1 MTSARIEP
9 AFEALGLAIDAD
21 ERAVRRAYAARLK
34 SARPDEDPAAF
45 QALNEAYRTALAI
58 CRERE
63 ASSLQAHG
71 EDAAQDATQHAT
83 APPSPAAA
91 DDADTAHDTTAP
103 EAAPAEQ
110 DPTPRGTATDAVAF
124 DGAAFLDACFAVAH
138 DGDPRRIAEWL
149 NAQPML
155 WSLQHKAAIGRWLLG
170 AMDAR
175 QPPMPERN
183 FERIAEF
190 FGYHDLHGG
199 FDPMALRLL
208 RERLNAAWRRE
219 RPNKAEGYKLPIA
232 QEHRKPKIDQ
242 ARLDL
247 DRRLLAEVQRA
258 HVHLTEPKRLLP
270 DLWRGLHPRYVA
282 ALAALL
288 ADFLRQAPPHE
299 RPVLLPPPIRAENVR
314 FWLDATD
321 DRRWTQPRLWIA
333 AARCIA
339 LAAAATALLAAGA
352 LLNGSLRSDAGFLAA
367 VFPQALG
374 LAAAIWLAFALYKQF
389 LYWQAG
395 PDPASPWLRAAHAAA
410 VPLLTLASMASSA
423 QAMIG
428 FTPFVVGGIA
438 AGVAVNRY
446 RGRHGPVFA
455 RFPRIHRFLAGLGMR
470 HAIVLLVLFT
480 VTLPLLLTIERLPVL
495 ILSGLWVIALGLW
508 LRDRFA
514 RRPAR

>member
-1 MTSARIEP
+1 MASAGIEP
-9 AFEALGLAIDAD
+9 AFEALGLSADAD
-21 ERAVRRAYAARLK
+21 APAVRRAYAARLK
-34 SARPDEDPAAF
+34 ITRPDEDPAAF

-63 ASSLQAHG
+63 ASSLQAGG
-71 EDAAQDATQHAT
+71 EDAAQDAIAPSVRAAIDDGASAQDAT
-83 APPSPAAA
+83 APEPAAA
-91 DDADTAHDTTAP
+91 D
-103 EAAPAEQ
+103 EQ
-110 DPTPRGTATDAVAF
+110 DAARDDTATDAVEF
-124 DGAAFLDACFAVAH
+124 DGEAFLAGCFATAH
-138 DGDPRRIAEWL
+138 DGDPRRIDEWL
-149 NAQPML
+149 NAQPIL

-175 QPPMPERN
+175 EPPMPERN

-190 FGYHDLHGG
+190 FGYHDLHDGV
-199 FDPMALRLL
+199 DPMALRVL
-208 RERLNAAWRRE
+208 RERLNAAWRRQ
-219 RPNKAEGYKLPIA
+219 RPGRTEGDKLPIS
-232 QEHRKPKIDQ
+232 QEHRKPKVEQ
-242 ARLDL
+242 ARLDR
-247 DRRLLAEVQRA
+247 DRRLLEQVRRF
-258 HVHLTEPKRLLP
+258 HPHLTEPKHLLP

-282 ALAALL
+282 ALTALL
-288 ADFLRQAPPHE
+288 VGFLREAPADE

-321 DRRWTQPRLWIA
+321 DRRWTRPRLWIA
-333 AARCIA
+333 AARCVA
-339 LAAAATALLAAGA
+339 LAVAATTLLAAGA

-367 VFPQALG
+367 TFPQALG
-374 LAAAIWLAFALYKQF
+374 LAAAIWLAFALYKHF

-395 PDPASPWLRAAHAAA
+395 PDPASPWLRAAHAGA
-410 VPLLTLASMASSA
+410 VPVLTLVSMASSA
-423 QAMIG
+423 QSMIG

-495 ILSGLWVIALGLW
+495 ILSGLWGIALGLW

-514 RRPAR
+514 RGPA

>member
-1 MTSARIEP
+1 MASAGIEP
-9 AFEALGLAIDAD
+9 AFEALGLAADAD

-34 SARPDEDPAAF
+34 ITRPDEDPVAF

-63 ASSLQAHG
+63 ASSLQAHV
-71 EDAAQDATQHAT
+71 EHAAQDAT
-83 APPSPAAA
+83 APRPPPAAGDDAAA
-91 DDADTAHDTTAP
+91 DDETAP
-103 EAAPAEQ
+103 KGVSGEEQRTPQEAS
-110 DPTPRGTATDAVAF
+110 ATDADAVAF
-124 DGAAFLDACFAVAH
+124 DGDAFLDACFAAAH
-138 DGDPRRIAEWL
+138 DGDPRRIGEWL
-149 NAQPML
+149 NVQPIL

-175 QPPMPERN
+175 EPPMPERN

-199 FDPMALRLL
+199 LDPMALRVL
-208 RERLNAAWRRE
+208 RERLNEAWRKQ
-219 RPNKAEGYKLPIA
+219 RPNKSEGDKLPIS

-247 DRRLLAEVQRA
+247 DRRLLEQVQRF
-258 HVHLTEPKRLLP
+258 HPHLTEPRRWP
-270 DLWRGLHPRYVA
+270 ADLWRGLHPGNVGRLV
-282 ALAALL
+282 ALL
-288 ADFLRQAPPHE
+288 EAFLRQAPPDE

-321 DRRWTQPRLWIA
+321 DRRWTLPRLSIA
-333 AARCIA
+333 AVRCVA
-339 LAAAATALLAAGA
+339 LAVAATALLAAGA

-367 VFPQALG
+367 VFPQTLG
-374 LAAAIWLAFALYKQF
+374 LAAAIWLTFALYKQF

-395 PDPASPWLRAAHAAA
+395 PDPTSPWLRAAHAGA
-410 VPLLTLASMASSA
+410 VPVLTLASMASSA

-470 HAIVLLVLFT
+470 HAIVLLVLFA
-480 VTLPLLLTIERLPVL
+480 VLLPLLLTMERLPVV
-495 ILSGLWVIALGLW
+495 ILFGLWGIALGLW

-514 RRPAR
+514 RKPAP

>member
-1 MTSARIEP
+1 MASARVEH
-9 AFEALGLAIDAD
+9 AFEALGLAADAD

-34 SARPDEDPAAF
+34 SARPDEDPVAF

-63 ASSLQAHG
+63 AASMHDSDEG
-71 EDAAQDATQHAT
+71 AAQDT
-83 APPSPAAA
+83 ASPPSHVATDTNDDTNDPTAS
-91 DDADTAHDTTAP
+91 DADPAN
-103 EAAPAEQ
+103 EADA
-110 DPTPRGTATDAVAF
+110 ATDTVAF
-124 DGAAFLDACFAVAH
+124 DGEAFLDACFAIAH

-170 AMDAR
+170 AMHQR

-190 FGYHDLHGG
+190 FGYHDLHAGV
-199 FDPMALRLL
+199 DPMALRLL
-208 RERLNAAWRRE
+208 RDGLNAAWRHQ
-219 RPNKAEGYKLPIA
+219 RPNKAEGYKLPIS
-232 QEHRKPKIDQ
+232 QDHRKPKIDQ

-247 DRRLLAEVQRA
+247 DRRLLEEVLRA
-258 HVHLTEPKRLLP
+258 HVHLTEPKRLLS
-270 DLWRGLHPRYVA
+270 DLWRGLHPRYVGR
-282 ALAALL
+282 LAALL
-288 ADFLRQAPPHE
+288 EDFLRQAPPDE

-321 DRRWTQPRLWIA
+321 DRRWTRPRLWIA
-333 AARCIA
+333 AARCVA
-339 LAAAATALLAAGA
+339 LAVVATALLMFGA
-352 LLNGSLRSDAGFLAA
+352 LLDESLRSDAGVLVAA
-367 VFPQALG
+367 FPQTLG
-374 LAAAIWLAFALYKQF
+374 FVAAIWLAFALYKQF

-395 PDPASPWLRAAHAAA
+395 PDPASPWQRAAHAAS

-423 QAMIG
+423 QPMIG

-438 AGVAVNRY
+438 AGVAVARY

-455 RFPRIHRFLAGLGMR
+455 RFPRFHRWLAGFDLL
-470 HAIVLLVLFT
+470 HLIVLLALFAAA
-480 VTLPLLLTIERLPVL
+480 LPLLLTIETLPLPLL
-495 ILSGLWVIALGLW
+495 IGLWSIALGLW

-514 RRPAR
+514 RGKPP

>member
-1 MTSARIEP
+1 MASAGIEP
-9 AFEALGLAIDAD
+9 AFEALGLSADAD
-21 ERAVRRAYAARLK
+21 APAVRRAYAARLK
-34 SARPDEDPAAF
+34 ITRPDEDPAAF

-63 ASSLQAHG
+63 ASSRQAHA
-71 EDAAQDATQHAT
+71 EDTAQDAAAADGAASAHDAT
-83 APPSPAAA
+83 APVAATEEEQNPAQ
-91 DDADTAHDTTAP
+91 DD
-103 EAAPAEQ
+103 
-110 DPTPRGTATDAVAF
+110 TATDAVVF
-124 DGAAFLDACFAVAH
+124 DGEDFLDACFAAAH
-138 DGDPRRIAEWL
+138 DGDPRRIGEWL
-149 NAQPML
+149 NAQPIL

-175 QPPMPERN
+175 EPPMPERN

-190 FGYHDLHGG
+190 FGYHDLHAG
-199 FDPMALRLL
+199 FDPMALRVL
-208 RERLNAAWRRE
+208 RERLNAAWRLQ
-219 RPNKAEGYKLPIA
+219 RPNKGEGDKLPIS
-232 QEHRKPKIDQ
+232 QEHRKPKVDQ

-282 ALAALL
+282 ALSALL
-288 ADFLRQAPPHE
+288 VGFLHAAPADE

-321 DRRWTQPRLWIA
+321 DRRWTRPRLWIA
-333 AARCIA
+333 AARCVA

-367 VFPQALG
+367 AFPQTLG
-374 LAAAIWLAFALYKQF
+374 LSVAIWLAFALYKHF

-455 RFPRIHRFLAGLGMR
+455 RFPRIHRFLAGFGMR
-470 HAIVLLVLFT
+470 HAIVLLVLFA

-508 LRDRFA
+508 LRDRFG
-514 RRPAR
+514 RGPA

>member
-1 MTSARIEP
+1 MASAGIEP
-9 AFEALGLAIDAD
+9 AFEALGLAADAD

-34 SARPDEDPAAF
+34 ITRPDEDPVAF
-45 QALNEAYRTALAI
+45 QALNEAYRAALAI

-63 ASSLQAHG
+63 ASSLQAQG
-71 EDAAQDATQHAT
+71 EDAAQDPT

-91 DDADTAHDTTAP
+91 DADASAHEATAP
-103 EAAPAEQ
+103 ETVIAEEAHGTQQ
-110 DPTPRGTATDAVAF
+110 DTTTDAKAVDF
-124 DGAAFLDACFAVAH
+124 DGAAFLDACFAAAH
-138 DGDPRRIAEWL
+138 DGDPRRIGEWL
-149 NAQPML
+149 NAQPIL

-175 QPPMPERN
+175 EPPMPERN

-208 RERLNAAWRRE
+208 RERLNEAWRKQ
-219 RPNKAEGYKLPIA
+219 RPNKADSDKLPIS
-232 QEHRKPKIDQ
+232 QEHRKPKVDQ
-242 ARLDL
+242 ARLEL
-247 DRRLLAEVQRA
+247 DRRLLEEVLRA
-258 HVHLTEPKRLLP
+258 HAHLTEPKRLLP

-282 ALAALL
+282 GLAALL
-288 ADFLRQAPPHE
+288 EDFLRQAPPHE

-321 DRRWTQPRLWIA
+321 DRRWTRPRLWIA
-333 AARCIA
+333 AARCGA
-339 LAAAATALLAAGA
+339 LAVAATALLAAGA

-367 VFPQALG
+367 VFPQTLG
-374 LAAAIWLAFALYKQF
+374 LAAAIWLTFALYKQF

-395 PDPASPWLRAAHAAA
+395 PDPASPWLRAAHAGA
-410 VPLLTLASMASSA
+410 VPVLTLASMASSA

-480 VTLPLLLTIERLPVL
+480 VTLPLLLTIERLPLFVL
-495 ILSGLWVIALGLW
+495 FGLWGIALGLW

-514 RRPAR
+514 RRPA